1 MGLVLHGQ
9 LIKRQKM
16 VLYQD
21 DQRIEARKII
31 INIPCLML
39 ERVDVGDEWLM
50 HDRKTHDGFLG

>member
-1 MGLVLHGQ
+1 
-9 LIKRQKM
+9 M

-50 HDRKTHDGFLG
+50 HDRKTHDGVLR